1 MKIHPAIAKR
11 RHSAFSLIEL
21 MVSVAVLSLMLVIVF
36 QMLEQMQKTWKRTR
50 QNVSEFKDAR
60 TGFEEMG
67 RRIGQATMNAYY
79 GYQYK
84 EGAPLGGFS
93 TRYGNQIVRES
104 ELHFVCGPNSVL
116 FQGAQSKGGGG
127 RPGHSI
133 FFQAP
138 FGFCFDQDKETKGRR
153 QYEQLN
159 GLLNAWGYFV
169 EFNTDELDRPR
180 FLNALRN
187 APAARPR
194 YRLMEFR
201 QPTEYL
207 QVFKLNLRDM
217 PQGSSAKSMY
227 RWFSEGLFSVN
238 SAWNAE
244 KDPPKDDLF
253 FRTSR
258 PIAENVVAMIIQPR
272 ESTAKNTAR
281 RPEDLAP
288 KYVYDTRLWQQGG
301 AAAALTGL
309 PAKTRHVLPP
319 ILDISFITVDEGS
332 FSKYALRNAIETTDQ
347 DPKFISDELFISA
360 DKRTKDFDEAEKKL
374 RSLGLEYR
382 IFNTSIR
389 LRESKWSDT

>member
-1 MKIHPAIAKR
+1 MKNQSSIAKR

-21 MVSVAVLSLMLVIVF
+21 MVSVSVLSLMLVIVF

-50 QNVSEFKDAR
+50 QNVAEFKDAR

-67 RRIGQATMNAYY
+67 RRIGQATMNAYF

-84 EGAPLGGFS
+84 DGAPLGGFS

-104 ELHFVCGPNSVL
+104 ELHFVCGPNTVL
-116 FQGAQSKGGGG
+116 FDGAKSEAGGS
-127 RPGHSI
+127 RPGHSV

-138 FGFCFDQDKETKGRR
+138 FGFCFDEHKDDKSRR

-180 FLNALRN
+180 FLNKLRN
-187 APAARPR
+187 APAPRPR

-217 PQGSSAKSMY
+217 KQGSSPKSMY

-238 SAWNAE
+238 STWNTQ
-244 KDPPKDDLF
+244 KDPPKGLF

-258 PIAENVVAMIIQPR
+258 PIAENIVAMIIQPR
-272 ESTAKNTAR
+272 ESKSKDSAKK
-281 RPEDLAP
+281 PEDLAP

-301 AAAALTGL
+301 AGAALTGL
-309 PAKTRHVLPP
+309 PFKTRHKLPP
-319 ILDISFITVDEGS
+319 ILDVSFIAVDEAS
-332 FSKYALRNAIETTDQ
+332 FSTYALRNGIEGPDQ
-347 DPKFISDELFISA
+347 DPKLVSEELFTQA
-360 DKRTKDFDEAEKKL
+360 DKRAKDFDECEKRL

-389 LRESKWSDT
+389 LRESKWTDT